1 MAKNNPAM
9 DRYNPPSNMD
19 SEYEIQR
26 FSELNIGELIWL
38 SDVRSDDNHS
48 FRKISES
55 EAMDTHTR
63 KVKLFK
69 AHDKVYYRM

>member
-26 FSELNIGELIWL
+26 FSELNI
-38 SDVRSDDNHS
+38 
-48 FRKISES
+48 K
-55 EAMDTHTR
+55 
-63 KVKLFK
+63 
-69 AHDKVYYRM
+69 YRRL